1 MTRARDVANIDGVLT
16 TTGDIYYASAA
27 STPTRRAIGTT
38 GQVLTV
44 SGGLPTWATPAGGGK
59 VLQVIY
65 TATTTAVSV
74 ATAGTPQN
82 TGVSGTITPSSTS
95 SRILILINQSF
106 YNYGANRG
114 WSGAIYRNAST
125 QIFYQDDGAGNGSSN
140 INAETR
146 GIVQLQYVDSP
157 STTSATT
164 YTLAARTGS
173 GSGVVYQGGS
183 TPSNIILIEIGA

>member
-1 MTRARDVANIDGVLT
+1 MKIDYARTCTIPISSIVADSAT
-16 TTGDIYYASAA
+16 ATG
-27 STPTRRAIGTT
+27 
-38 GQVLTV
+38 LK
-44 SGGLPTWATPAGGGK
+44 WATPTGGGK
-59 VLQVIY
+59 VLQVVY
-65 TATTTAVSV
+65 ASTTTAVSV

-82 TGVSGTITPSSTS
+82 TGVSGTITPSATG

-106 YNYGANRG
+106 YNFGANRG

-125 QIFYQDDGAGNGSSN
+125 QIYYQDDGNGNGSSN

-173 GSGVVYQGGS
+173 GNGVVYQGGS